1 MTIIIIALIAIIAG
15 ILVLISLNMQKR
27 NTANNVNLS
36 ADQIVSN
43 VIKKMNYQNLS
54 PVSKENISKFYDI
67 PEDTVNDYAVYI
79 SNHSGNETEIACFK
93 LKDAE
98 SEQKVLNCVYEYTKS
113 KNPIEQSPATN
124 IRSMVSSH
132 YPYIFVAI
140 SSDCESA
147 VKSFEKL
154 IS

>member
-54 PVSKENISKFYDI
+54 PVSKENISMDRI
-67 PEDTVNDYAVYI
+67 Q
-79 SNHSGNETEIACFK
+79 G
-93 LKDAE
+93 
-98 SEQKVLNCVYEYTKS
+98 S
-113 KNPIEQSPATN
+113 KIICHFFDEFWN
-124 IRSMVSSH
+124 
-132 YPYIFVAI
+132 
-140 SSDCESA
+140 
-147 VKSFEKL
+147 
-154 IS
+154 